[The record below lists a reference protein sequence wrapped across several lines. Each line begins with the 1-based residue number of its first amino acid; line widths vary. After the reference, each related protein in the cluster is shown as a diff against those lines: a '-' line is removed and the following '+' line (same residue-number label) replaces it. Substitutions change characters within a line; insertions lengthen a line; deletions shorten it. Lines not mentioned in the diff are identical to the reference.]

1 MKKILMSLG
10 IASLLALPVIS
21 APVSAAQPVAEIKG
35 QPNMQAAIVALES
48 AQAALKKAKTNKGG
62 HRVAALK
69 LIKQAIKE
77 VKEGAAHAKDKNKAK
92 KKKGK
97 K

>member
-1 MKKILMSLG
+1 MKKLVVSLG
-10 IASLLALPVIS
+10 IASLLALPVVS
-21 APVSAAQPVAEIKG
+21 APVSAAEPVTEIKG
-35 QPNMQAAIVALES
+35 QPNMQAAIAALQT
-48 AQAALKKAKTNKGG
+48 AQAALEKAKSNKGG

-69 LIKQAIKE
+69 LVKQAIKE
-77 VKEGAAHAKDKNKAK
+77 VKEGAAHAKAKNKAK

>member
-1 MKKILMSLG
+1 MKKILISLG

-21 APVSAAQPVAEIKG
+21 MPVSAAQPVAEIKG
-35 QPNMQAAIVALES
+35 QPNMQAAIAALQT
-48 AQAALKKAKTNKGG
+48 AQAALEKAKTNKGG

-77 VKEGAAHAKDKNKAK
+77 VKEGATHAKAKNKAK